1 MSGIRNKIYN
11 IKGVRAMKC
20 GIVILN
26 YNDYDMTSNLLNIIH
41 RFDSLDKIVVV
52 DNHSTDDSYKKILEY
67 ESDKVVVIRALE
79 NGGYS
84 KGNNLGIR
92 YLINNTDVDIIGI
105 ANSDVEFNDD
115 FVEKIK
121 KRFEKRNNYSI
132 ISGLQVDANGNVGSH
147 PFWPEYTILQYFQMK
162 FF

>member
-1 MSGIRNKIYN
+1 
-11 IKGVRAMKC
+11 MKC

-79 NGGYS
+79 NGGIIWES
-84 KGNNLGIR
+84 
-92 YLINNTDVDIIGI
+92 DI
-105 ANSDVEFNDD
+105 
-115 FVEKIK
+115 
-121 KRFEKRNNYSI
+121 
-132 ISGLQVDANGNVGSH
+132 L
-147 PFWPEYTILQYFQMK
+147 
-162 FF
+162 